1 MEMLSSCEGEVEQ
14 RFWSIDPLADA
25 PNQVNKSPYAFAWNN
40 PIYLIDP
47 DGRMPQ
53 ACCNGIKEF
62 FFDLGTRLSIISANH
77 PRNNPNASPVRI
89 QDLPSSTSTGPTKN
103 ITGNFFGDAAFKL
116 LGGETFSKAL
126 DGDPKAQFRVI
137 SGAIV
142 STVPGGRGNP
152 VDEAAGASLSKVF
165 RVQGGDIPNA
175 SKQRL
180 VFDGQGNLSIS
191 GDDMLFVTFD
201 DQARAVQFLNKRG
214 DNAELISFDI
224 SSQFADKV
232 RNNAVPQRLGRLNPG
247 APQQVDQTVTN
258 NSFGIPKEYFNEFLN
273 SIDQSSIQR
282 TAQ

>member
-1 MEMLSSCEGEVEQ
+1 MNL
-14 RFWSIDPLADA
+14 DPLAE
-25 PNQVNKSPYAFAWNN
+25 KMRRHSPYNYAFNN
-40 PIYLIDP
+40 PIYFMDP
-47 DGRMPQ
+47 DGMMPQ
-53 ACCNGIKEF
+53 GCCGGMQKFFQDAAAGLDRFLNGGVSSDVPVGGPK
-62 FFDLGTRLSIISANH
+62 AY
-77 PRNNPNASPVRI
+77 PRDRKPV
-89 QDLPSSTSTGPTKN
+89 GKN
-103 ITGNFFGDAAFKL
+103 ITGNYFGDAAYKL
-116 LGGETFSKAL
+116 LGGETFSRAL

-137 SGAIV
+137 AGAEL
-142 STVPGGRGNP
+142 SLLPGARGNP

-180 VFDGQGNLSIS
+180 VLDGQGNLSIS